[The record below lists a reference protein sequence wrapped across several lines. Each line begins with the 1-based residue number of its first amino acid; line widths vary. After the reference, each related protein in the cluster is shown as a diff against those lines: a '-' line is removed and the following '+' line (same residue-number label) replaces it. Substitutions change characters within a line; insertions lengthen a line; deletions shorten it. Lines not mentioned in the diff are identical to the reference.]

1 MSASSDTLGRAVGTG
16 VQAPRRVVLVRP
28 HHFTPNPLTARD
40 NSFQSLL
47 REDADTVAA
56 RARDEVTGL
65 ASSLRGVGVEVAVF
79 DDLTTQTPDS
89 VFPNNWFSTHPDG
102 TLALFP
108 MYAANRRAERRA
120 DIVEAL
126 QRDFVVHR
134 VVDYSDAEQS
144 GQFLEGTGAMVL
156 DHEARLAYACR
167 SNRLSPELFIRFC
180 GDHGYEPVLFDAV
193 DTLGVPVYH
202 TNVLM
207 TVGTHVAL
215 VGAEMIPDPAQRSL
229 VLQRLREAG
238 KEVVEL
244 TVEQVH
250 HFAGNCIELTGRD
263 DERILVMSTTAAGS
277 LREDQ
282 RTVIERSVRVLAV
295 AAETIESAGGSV
307 RCMIAGNHLRP
318 RRA

>member
-1 MSASSDTLGRAVGTG
+1 MSTYSDTLGPAVGAG

-28 HHFTPNPLTARD
+28 HHFTPNPLTAGD
-40 NSFQSLL
+40 NSFQSVLS
-47 REDADTVAA
+47 EDARTVAA
-56 RARDEVTGL
+56 RAREEVTGL
-65 ASSLRGVGVEVAVF
+65 AASLRAAGVEVAVF

-89 VFPNNWFSTHPDG
+89 VFPNNWFSTLPDG
-102 TLALFP
+102 TVALFP
-108 MYAANRRAERRA
+108 MYATNRRTERRT
-120 DIVEAL
+120 DIVEVL
-126 QRDFVVHR
+126 RRDFVVHR
-134 VVDYSDAEQS
+134 VVDYSGAEEF

-156 DHEARLAYACR
+156 DHDARLAYACR
-167 SNRLSPELFIRFC
+167 SNRLSPELFVRFC

-207 TVGTHVAL
+207 AVGTHVAL

-229 VLQRLREAG
+229 VLQRLRDAG

-244 TVEQVH
+244 TTEQVH

-263 DERILVMSTTAAGS
+263 DERILVMSTTAARS

-318 RRA
+318 WRA